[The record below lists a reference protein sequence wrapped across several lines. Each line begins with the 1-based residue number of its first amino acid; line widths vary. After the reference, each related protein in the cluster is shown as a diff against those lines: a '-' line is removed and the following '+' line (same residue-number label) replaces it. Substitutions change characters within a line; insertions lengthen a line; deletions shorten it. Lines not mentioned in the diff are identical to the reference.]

1 MPQGVWEVGSDPGA
15 VQESFLLDRKMR
27 RVERQG
33 CSPAEAQTA
42 TWVPGKLEAA
52 EGLQLEGALGNEH
65 TAQLRGLLE

>member
-33 CSPAEAQTA
+33 CSLAETQTA
-42 TWVPGKLEAA
+42 TWVPRKLEAMKRA
-52 EGLQLEGALGNEH
+52 WSW
-65 TAQLRGLLE
+65 RVR